1 MKSKPNTKRAA
12 IGSLMNTMG
21 RVGGNQKKMKPM
33 AISAS
38 NLSNKP
44 PKQPQL
50 GDPQGNRFMQQSN
63 ALQAKTAS
71 SASPVDVSPYLTST
85 AHKSSDLS
93 GRPYTEQPYTSQL
106 YTKLASMESML
117 TKTIPGLFKALPDQY
132 TSPVTKAIQTLK
144 EKLTPPAQAP
154 AQQAASV
161 PAQPTAFSEG
171 IKGLTNAFSNFRSQ
185 TPPAPQVPQQPA
197 PAPVQQ
203 PAPAAAPQPAP
214 VPVNQAPPPPAQ
226 PVQPVQPPVQPMAGP
241 GSSRSYVP
249 KPVGNVST
257 KQQELMG
264 ETGAQPAPMVP
275 KYEVSAPTKTY
286 DTNAEMQRR
295 AAEMD
300 LQGRYNKAGLGAD
313 AKALPPEQTYQQLAE
328 YISTNRAK
336 DLYGLPPQHRAA
348 FDAMPKPYQDNINRM
363 LSDSTVTSILTS
375 PSESYQPAFW
385 DKSIDN
391 AVLSAAEP
399 LNSITNTVKA
409 VPTALGI
416 TNDQKTFSNLDTMR
430 GVIGA
435 SGAADSLGRDIAAL
449 DTKIRRDAQ
458 NGTSDPKDMAELN
471 RLIAARRV
479 SEGAISSADLN
490 AKDTMPLFDNNLGFG
505 QKLLAGG
512 SDLLGTFFPTMT
524 AAQSAARFGLN
535 SADVQNADAKADL
548 LGLLAPRNISSAAKT
563 IKTMMAPRAALS
575 GARDYVAKGLTDFKN
590 LPWYHKL
597 WKAPMAPVNA
607 LTSNL
612 GMKGLATAS
621 TLATPSQPSMENQIR
636 EQSLK
641 AVDDHIEAGR
651 LASEQAAKA
660 DADRSR
666 LYKYLLGAGLG
677 IPAIMAIMGSM
688 GRKPDEEPEDDEEG
702 DESPGA
708 ANVKP

>member
-1 MKSKPNTKRAA
+1 MKFKPNTKRAA

-44 PKQPQL
+44 PEEPQL
-50 GDPQGNRFMQQSN
+50 GAPQGNRFMQQSN

-85 AHKSSDLS
+85 THKTSDLY
-93 GRPYTEQPYTSQL
+93 GRPYTEQKYTNQL

-154 AQQAASV
+154 AQQTAPA

-171 IKGLTNAFSNFRSQ
+171 IKGLTNALSNFRVQ
-185 TPPAPQVPQQPA
+185 TPPAPQPPQQPA
-197 PAPVQQ
+197 PTPAQQ
-203 PAPAAAPQPAP
+203 PSLPAASQPAP
-214 VPVNQAPPPPAQ
+214 VPVSQATPPTAQ
-226 PVQPVQPPVQPMAGP
+226 PARPMAGP
-241 GSSRSYVP
+241 GNSRSYVP

-264 ETGAQPAPMVP
+264 QTAAQPAPMVP
-275 KYEVSAPTKTY
+275 KYEAPAPTKTY

-313 AKALPPEQTYQQLAE
+313 AKPLPPEQTYQQLAE
-328 YISTNRAK
+328 YISANRAK

-375 PSESYQPAFW
+375 PSESYQPAFVHK
-385 DKSIDN
+385 DIDN

-399 LNSITNTVKA
+399 LNAITNTVKA

-458 NGTSDPKDMAELN
+458 NGASDPKDVAELN

-479 SEGAISSADLN
+479 SEGAVSSADLN

-512 SDLLGTFFPTMT
+512 SDLLGTVFPTMT

-535 SADVQNADAKADL
+535 SADVKNADKYADL
-548 LGLLAPRNISSAAKT
+548 LGLLAPRNVSSAANT
-563 IKTMMAPRAALS
+563 IKTLMAPRAALS

-597 WKAPMAPVNA
+597 WKAPVAPVKA
-607 LTSNL
+607 LTSDL

-621 TLATPSQPSMENQIR
+621 TLATPNQPSLDSQIR
-636 EQSLK
+636 ENSLK
-641 AVDDHIEAGR
+641 AVDDHMEAVR
-651 LASEQAAKA
+651 IANEQAAREQAAKA

-688 GRKPDEEPEDDEEG
+688 GGKPDEEPEDDQEG
-702 DESPGA
+702 EESPGV